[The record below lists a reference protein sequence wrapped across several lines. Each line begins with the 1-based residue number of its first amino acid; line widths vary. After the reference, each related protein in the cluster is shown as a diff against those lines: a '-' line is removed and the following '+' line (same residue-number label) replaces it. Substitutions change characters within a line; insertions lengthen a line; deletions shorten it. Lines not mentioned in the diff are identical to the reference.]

1 MHFLTVSKSGERE
14 ALTVAEQEEFRML
27 LSDIQRSVIDKALEH
42 GIVAAQFIRE
52 AEVIPVDM
60 DNIED

>member
-1 MHFLTVSKSGERE
+1 MHFFTVSKSGERE

-42 GIVAAQFIRE
+42 GIVKNLQAL
-52 AEVIPVDM
+52 
-60 DNIED
+60 